1 MGLATLR
8 QAGGLSH
15 RPGDIEYTQRV
26 SDGDT
31 DVCVCSYDGLTC
43 QTCLTGQA
51 VAGKVSCL
59 LPQEQVHQMMLPEPM
74 EEEDGME
81 GEREREDSQSTILR
95 SINIIETTL
104 EY

>member
-15 RPGDIEYTQRV
+15 RPGNVEYTQRV

-31 DVCVCSYDGLTC
+31 DVCVCSCDGLTC

-51 VAGKVSCL
+51 AAGKGSCL
-59 LPQEQVHQMMLPEPM
+59 LLQEQVHQMMLPEPR
-74 EEEDGME
+74 EE
-81 GEREREDSQSTILR
+81 GERERER
-95 SINIIETTL
+95 ESIVLNLIQRMKEK
-104 EY
+104 Y